1 MSSRM
6 FQSVIMQMKEASNR
20 LIGVI
25 DGEGNVIADAS
36 VYDDNAKYMAFIMG
50 DQERQIIENPK
61 VTDGSSCLVIKDS
74 YGCAFVPNLVD
85 NYQTVHVL
93 DFRKT
98 WRNIPEYVRENNIQ
112 DVIFMNNMTIAGTDT
127 AADALYSIM

>member
-1 MSSRM
+1 M
-6 FQSVIMQMKEASNR
+6 
-20 LIGVI
+20 
-25 DGEGNVIADAS
+25 IADATS
-36 VYDDNAKYMAFIMG
+36 YDDNAKYMAFIMG

-127 AADALYSIM
+127 AADALYSIV